1 MTKKPCNPTQFLSGE
16 MLSAKDEF
24 NTLYDK
30 NIEMPREYLER
41 KRSRDMRTLILY
53 VVENELDEAR
63 KVIFKRV
70 FLEGEKINDVA
81 QEMGICPSNVY
92 KHYYKALKKIE
103 QNLKYVVFYQNCCRN
118 DKLKPLE
125 VMKEYASSS
134 LRMAS
139 SPAISM
145 RLFRL
150 MQKNNVNTQ
159 KLCECIGMREKRF
172 RAIFQGE
179 EQLTAD
185 EIALLSGFFGVTTDY
200 ILKGESD

>member
-1 MTKKPCNPTQFLSGE
+1 MSLKCVQALLQGVEENRAESQIRSFL
-16 MLSAKDEF
+16 
-24 NTLYDK
+24 
-30 NIEMPREYLER
+30 P
-41 KRSRDMRTLILY
+41 
-53 VVENELDEAR
+53 
-63 KVIFKRV
+63 
-70 FLEGEKINDVA
+70 
-81 QEMGICPSNVY
+81 
-92 KHYYKALKKIE
+92 
-103 QNLKYVVFYQNCCRN
+103 
-118 DKLKPLE
+118 
-125 VMKEYASSS
+125 EYASSS